1 MGKFK
6 SLCFLMALILVISGL
21 TITCRRESSKALPD
35 IKSLPELKVELV
47 LNLSDYPDIGSPAVG
62 RISPQ
67 GEFVFFDSR
76 LHQIMAISLDGQSKR
91 SIGSYGQGPG
101 EYQYVYDILAE
112 DNTLIIL
119 DDRSHLIEYG
129 WEGKLQRE
137 MKLPVGCSKILGRS
151 GNIYYLS
158 GRRASET
165 EFFEHTVIKW
175 SEEAGAVTLFKM
187 KSDVMRTEAYGDDGK
202 KLSGGGLVNVQDPAF
217 AFLGTELAASA
228 GSRYLIHFYDLAGK
242 EIRVWE
248 VRAPK
253 PEFSGS
259 WAKVFDKAGKEANAV
274 RNIFM
279 WPDRLAVLG
288 NFFRNGQPRLDCFDF
303 RGKLTSSWLMPS
315 TGQTESGR
323 ALIESSRILIEPG
336 YLIYFSQA
344 EGCRI
349 YRILSSL

>member
-1 MGKFK
+1 MKFK
-6 SLCFLMALILVISGL
+6 SLGFLAVLILVISGL
-21 TITCRRESSKALPD
+21 TLTCRTESSQALPD

-62 RISPQ
+62 RISPR
-67 GEFVFFDSR
+67 GESVFFDSR
-76 LHQIMAISLDGQSKR
+76 LHQIIVMSLDGQSKR

-112 DNTLIIL
+112 DKTLVIL
-119 DDRSHLIEYG
+119 DERSHLIEYD

-187 KSDVMRTEAYGDDGK
+187 KSDVMRTEAYGLDGK
-202 KLSGGGLVNVQDPAF
+202 KLSGGGLVNVQDPPL
-217 AFLGTELAASA
+217 AFLGTELDASA

-248 VRAPK
+248 VKAPE

-259 WAKVFDKAGKEANAV
+259 WAEVFDKAGKDANAV
-274 RNIFM
+274 GYIFV
-279 WPDRLAVLG
+279 WPD
-288 NFFRNGQPRLDCFDF
+288 
-303 RGKLTSSWLMPS
+303 
-315 TGQTESGR
+315 
-323 ALIESSRILIEPG
+323 
-336 YLIYFSQA
+336 
-344 EGCRI
+344 
-349 YRILSSL
+349 